1 MQMDEKFMREALDE
15 ARLAFD
21 EDEVPIG
28 AVAVVDDKIVAR
40 SHNVRERTSDPLGH
54 AEILLL
60 QQLIGKHESWRL
72 DQVSVYVTCEPCLM
86 CAGALIQA
94 RIPRLIYG
102 CNDLKAGACGSLY
115 SVTEDSRLNHRI
127 ETVSGI
133 LQNECS
139 QILSDFFRSKRQKK

>member
-1 MQMDEKFMREALDE
+1 MREALDE